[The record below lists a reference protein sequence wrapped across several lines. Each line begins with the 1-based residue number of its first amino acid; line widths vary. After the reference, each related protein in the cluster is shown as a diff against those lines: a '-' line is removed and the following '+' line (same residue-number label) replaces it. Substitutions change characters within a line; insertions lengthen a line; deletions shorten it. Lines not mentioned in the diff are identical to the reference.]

1 MLRFQCLPSRGLIQ
15 RHFTLQQARRP
26 FSISRHLRFP
36 RNPGRVDAAAEA
48 SPLVEVTPSFA
59 SKVGRPSIR
68 NQILFFV
75 FGSSAAFFY
84 AAFNTDLETN
94 LLVKKIKDQSALFS
108 LSGISSRDLVKVQQ
122 MELVKEL
129 RMGYAELNRKAA
141 ALPPIIRE
149 RVTTLYL
156 AIFQPYADA
165 SQGRRLCWKICLLN
179 FGVWLMWKARPT
191 LMMRNFTHNP
201 LSGLSFTLLTSVFS
215 HQSFMHLAFNC
226 LALEGFG
233 AAASTYLN
241 KAMSQEAPEKLESTS
256 NYHFMA
262 FYLSAGLFASL
273 VSHVVSVKFK
283 YPRMI
288 AQLSSPSNTT
298 KVTDTWASA
307 VAASANTPRSSVFS
321 AFSKPKVPPS
331 PVNTAAAAE
340 RIVPSL
346 GASGAIYA
354 CVTMTALAFPQAQIS
369 LMIPPWYPI
378 DIQTGVAGLVML
390 DIIGIARG
398 WRMFDH
404 WAHLGGAA
412 FGAAY
417 YAYGPKLWANLRSEI
432 KG

>member
-1 MLRFQCLPSRGLIQ
+1 MLRLQCLLSRGLVQ
-15 RHFTLQQARRP
+15 RHLTSHQARRP
-26 FSISRHLRFP
+26 FSIGRHLRFP
-36 RNPGRVDAAAEA
+36 RRVDAASTPALSA
-48 SPLVEVTPSFA
+48 VENGPSFA
-59 SKVGRPSIR
+59 SKVGKPSIQ
-68 NQILFFV
+68 NQVLFFV
-75 FGSSAAFFY
+75 LGSSAAFLY
-84 AAFNTDLETN
+84 AAFNTNLETN
-94 LLVKKIKDQSALFS
+94 LLVKKIKEQSSLFT
-108 LSGISSRDLVKVQQ
+108 LSGISNRDLVKVQQ

-141 ALPPIIRE
+141 TLPPIIRQTVMLE
-149 RVTTLYL
+149 DMPAQFWGVAHVEDETIGYDTQLY
-156 AIFQPYADA
+156 AQPAVRFELHA
-165 SQGRRLCWKICLLN
+165 VNEC
-179 FGVWLMWKARPT
+179 V
-191 LMMRNFTHNP
+191 
-201 LSGLSFTLLTSVFS
+201 
-215 HQSFMHLAFNC
+215 QSFMHLAFNC

-241 KAMSQEAPEKLESTS
+241 KSISQEAPDKLESTS

-273 VSHVVSVKFK
+273 VSHVVSVKLK
-283 YPRMI
+283 YPRII

-307 VAASANTPRSSVFS
+307 VAASAANTPRSLFS
-321 AFSKPKVPPS
+321 TKVPS
-331 PVNTAAAAE
+331 ATAAAAVSASE

-369 LMIPPWYPI
+369 LIIPPWYPI
-378 DIQTGVAGLVML
+378 DIQTGVAGLVAL

-417 YAYGPKLWANLRSEI
+417 YAYGPKLWVNLRSET
-432 KG
+432 KA

>member
-1 MLRFQCLPSRGLIQ
+1 MLRLQCLLSRGLVQ
-15 RHFTLQQARRP
+15 RHLTSHQARRP
-26 FSISRHLRFP
+26 FSIGRHLRFP
-36 RNPGRVDAAAEA
+36 RRVDAASTPALSA
-48 SPLVEVTPSFA
+48 VENGPSFA
-59 SKVGRPSIR
+59 SKVGKPSIQ
-68 NQILFFV
+68 NQVLFFV
-75 FGSSAAFFY
+75 LGSSAAFLY
-84 AAFNTDLETN
+84 AAFNTNLETN
-94 LLVKKIKDQSALFS
+94 LLVKKIKEQSSLFT
-108 LSGISSRDLVKVQQ
+108 LSGISNRDLVKVQQ

-141 ALPPIIRE
+141 TLPPIIRE

-179 FGVWLMWKARPT
+179 FGVWLMWKMKPSV
-191 LMMRNFTHNP
+191 MIRNFTHNP

-241 KAMSQEAPEKLESTS
+241 KSISQEAPDKLESTS

-273 VSHVVSVKFK
+273 VSHVVSVKLK
-283 YPRMI
+283 YPRII

-307 VAASANTPRSSVFS
+307 VAASAANTPRSLFS
-321 AFSKPKVPPS
+321 TKVPS
-331 PVNTAAAAE
+331 ATAAAAVSASE

-369 LMIPPWYPI
+369 LIIPPWYPI
-378 DIQTGVAGLVML
+378 DIQTGVAGLVAL

-417 YAYGPKLWANLRSEI
+417 YAYGPKLWVNLRSET
-432 KG
+432 KA